1 MQDSNPY
8 TSTLNANRSAK
19 KYSDRIW
26 FGVASTIGFV
36 VLLFAHRSYFTGY
49 AVIVCPLWE
58 YYLIEARNGFP
69 SLKGTAIGGPDNAMV
84 STMVIHFIISVLIGL
99 SVNGVRWIVR
109 KASSRITQSQHERS

>member
-1 MQDSNPY
+1 M
-8 TSTLNANRSAK
+8 STLDASKSAR

-26 FGVASTIGFV
+26 FGVAFIIGFV
-36 VLLFAHRSYFTGY
+36 FLLFTHRSYFTGY

-69 SLKGTAIGGPDNAMV
+69 SLNGTAIGGPDNAMV
-84 STMVIHFIISVLIGL
+84 STMAIHFVISVLIGL

-109 KASSRITQSQHERS
+109 RVSSRETHSQHERS